1 MTDQLDHN
9 AYQEEGEEFEEE
21 YEGDSFRRWGLV
33 AGIGVAL
40 LCVGLLLV
48 LWFGRDVFLKPI
60 AQYLA
65 SATPTA
71 TQTLPPTA
79 TFTSFPTPTETQA
92 PPDTPT
98 ATPVRQPAPE
108 IMARAEQPPLLQEN
122 FLDNTRAWGGMG
134 EYSEFLIQE
143 GRLILRSNQPG
154 QPASAICAGDC
165 GPFKDGYY
173 YEAELLDERTTEFG
187 YGLIFAIN
195 DARNSYYA
203 YKIRPAS
210 GEYGLFKLVNGS
222 WLALIDWTQA
232 AGVLPPPQTNILGA
246 SLVEKDIDLFL
257 NGVRLASYK
266 DENAFNE
273 GRIGFMVDQ
282 DGVRL
287 LAGNVLVLRLRQTT
301 PTPPGQIAPPG
312 QTAPPGQP
320 TFTPGFPT
328 PSGKFTATPTVSGSC
343 PRDTP
348 KNTWILVITNISG
361 GKKDIFINGVKTR
374 IDGYI
379 VSFYLSLNTEYT
391 IKVGEK
397 TYEYLVPACK
407 VVYLKIK

>member
-1 MTDQLDHN
+1 MTDQLDHD
-9 AYQEEGEEFEEE
+9 AYPEEGEEFEEEE

-40 LCVGLLLV
+40 LCVGLLVV
-48 LWFGRDVFLKPI
+48 LWLGRDILLKPV

-79 TFTSFPTPTETQA
+79 TFTLFPTPTETQA

-108 IMARAEQPPLLQEN
+108 IMARAEQPPLLQET
-122 FLDNTRAWGGMG
+122 FVDNSRFWSGLG
-134 EYSEFLIQE
+134 ENSEFLIQE
-143 GRLILRSNQPG
+143 GRLILRSNQPS
-154 QPASAICAGDC
+154 QPASAYCGGDC
-165 GPFKDGYY
+165 GPYKDGYY
-173 YEAELLDERTTEFG
+173 YEAELLDERASEFG

-210 GEYGLFKLVNGS
+210 GEYGLFKLINGS

-232 AGVLPPPQTNILGA
+232 PGVLPAPQTNILGA
-246 SLVEKDIDLFL
+246 SLVEENIDLFL
-257 NGVRLASYK
+257 NGARLASYK
-266 DENAFNE
+266 DDKAFNE

-287 LAGNVLVLRLRQTT
+287 LAGNVLVFRLSQAT
-301 PTPPGQIAPPG
+301 PTPPGQV
-312 QTAPPGQP
+312 APPGQP
-320 TFTPGFPT
+320 TFTPGIPT

-348 KNTWILVITNISG
+348 ANTWILVITNVTG
-361 GKKDIFINGVKTR
+361 GKKDILINGVKTR
-374 IDGYI
+374 IEGYI
-379 VSFYLSLNTEYT
+379 TSFYLSLNTEYT
-391 IKVGEK
+391 VKVGEK
-397 TYEYLVPACK
+397 THEYFVTACK